1 MSELPLNQP
10 KKIERFR
17 FSGGA
22 FEYSRSFFPLL
33 IVAVG
38 QSLLKLN
45 ILRGRIQTF
54 LIYQA
59 VGMQIL
65 SNHAAEC

>member
-10 KKIERFR
+10 QKIERFR
-17 FSGGA
+17 FSCGA
-22 FEYSRSFFPLL
+22 FEYSSSFFPLL
-33 IVAVG
+33 MVAVS

-54 LIYQA
+54 LINQT
-59 VGMQIL
+59 VGAQIL
-65 SNHAAEC
+65 SNHEAEC